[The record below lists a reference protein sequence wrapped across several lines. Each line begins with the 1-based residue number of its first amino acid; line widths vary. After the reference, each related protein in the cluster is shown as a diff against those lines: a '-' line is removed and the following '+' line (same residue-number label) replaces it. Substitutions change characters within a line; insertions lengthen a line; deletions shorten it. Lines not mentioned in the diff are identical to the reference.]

1 MACLHSRRRKSKG
14 RGERDRCDRR
24 APHVRSCGT
33 FFALSVNPGGDPNH
47 HDRARHAIDPSTFA
61 KIRLH
66 QFPYTGFLC
75 LLHAPLLEKRV
86 QRVIKEISF
95 AYDVK
100 AHDLYIEGINLM
112 MRRYGKGTVADI
124 APDEET

>member
-1 MACLHSRRRKSKG
+1 MLPPSPVDAPQAVEPARRVEKTFPV
-14 RGERDRCDRR
+14 RR
-24 APHVRSCGT
+24 SY
-33 FFALSVNPGGDPNH
+33 LD
-47 HDRARHAIDPSTFA
+47 
-61 KIRLH
+61 
-66 QFPYTGFLC
+66 
-75 LLHAPLLEKRV
+75 KRV